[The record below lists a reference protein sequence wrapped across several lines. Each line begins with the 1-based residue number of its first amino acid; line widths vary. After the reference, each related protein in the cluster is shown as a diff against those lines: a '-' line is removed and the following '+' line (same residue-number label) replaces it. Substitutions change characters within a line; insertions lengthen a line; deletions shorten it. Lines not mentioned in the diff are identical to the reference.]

1 MRKITIETTDPML
14 AQSITYLASRA
25 NAMIVSDVEGEPSE
39 DSPAVETAA
48 LEEPAKE
55 PKKTAKKSAKVE
67 AETATAPAHTL
78 TELKNKLNAK
88 WQTADDAGRKAIAA
102 LIAGYSTDGSVR
114 PQMVP
119 EGKRDALYTQLDKL

>member
-1 MRKITIETTDPML
+1 MRQITIETTDELL
-14 AQSITYLASRA
+14 AKSITYLASRA
-25 NAMIVSDVEGEPSE
+25 NAQVVADTIAEEK
-39 DSPAVETAA
+39 AETAA

-55 PKKTAKKSAKVE
+55 PKKAATKPAKV
-67 AETATAPAHTL
+67 ETATAPSHTL

-88 WQTADDAGRKAIAA
+88 WQAADDAGRKAIAA
-102 LIAGYSTDGSVR
+102 LISGYSTDGSVR

>member
-1 MRKITIETTDPML
+1 MRQITIETNDELL
-14 AQSITYLASRA
+14 AKSITYLASRA
-25 NAMIVSDVEGEPSE
+25 NAQVVADTIAEGK
-39 DSPAVETAA
+39 VETAA

-55 PKKTAKKSAKVE
+55 PKKTAKEVSKV
-67 AETATAPAHTL
+67 ETATAPAHTL

-88 WQTADDAGRKAIAA
+88 WQAADDAGRKAIAA

-119 EGKRDALYTQLDKL
+119 EEKRDALYTQLDKL